1 MEQSPGIR
9 RSVPLA
15 MLAMGG
21 LAMNAGLASP
31 PAHRLLDLQLPA
43 NVAAT
48 ADKLPASFPSLHRL
62 AQETQAPIQLRGF
75 GTADPP
81 ARIPGR
87 VEDMVLRFHREG
99 LPLARLWENKSTLV
113 SLGLNPKGKPGL
125 WITKKTH

>member
-9 RSVPLA
+9 RSMPLA

-21 LAMNAGLASP
+21 LAMNAVVASP
-31 PAHRLLDLQLPA
+31 PAHRLDLALPA
-43 NVAAT
+43 NLAAT
-48 ADKLPASFPSLHRL
+48 ADKPPAAFPSLHRQ
-62 AQETQAPIQLRGF
+62 AQGAQAPIQLRGF
-75 GTADPP
+75 GAADPP
-81 ARIPGR
+81 TRIPGR

-125 WITKKTH
+125 WITQKTH

>member
-87 VEDMVLRFHREG
+87 REGMVLRVHRRG
-99 LPLARLWENKSTLV
+99 LA
-113 SLGLNPKGKPGL
+113 
-125 WITKKTH
+125 